1 MGRSSAGSLCIARS
15 ILQIE
20 MVRANLGNME
30 LATRELLRALRG
42 RRSQRALAKRL
53 GYRANPITDWEH
65 GRRYP
70 TAEKAL
76 HAAALVGVDVPR
88 AFADFHAAPPP
99 HRTASGFALAP
110 WLEAIRG
117 TTSLV
122 DLAART
128 GASRH
133 ALGRWLRGEAR
144 PRLPEFFQ
152 LVDAATGRL
161 PELVA
166 RLVPIEQVPSLE
178 PRYRAMQAAR
188 RVAYDA
194 PWTEAVLRVL
204 ESVPY
209 RELYKHQSGWIA
221 ERLGISHDEE
231 KKCLALLRRAGVVSQ
246 RRGRY
251 EIADASAV
259 DTRGD
264 RDRVTALLRHWAN
277 VGLERV
283 AARRSEELYAY
294 NVVAVSAADLE
305 QIRQRLSQ
313 AFREVRSLVS
323 ASEPAERVAL
333 VNLQLVL
340 LERM

>member
-1 MGRSSAGSLCIARS
+1 MA
-15 ILQIE
+15 
-20 MVRANLGNME
+20 RANPGNIE
-30 LATRELLRALRG
+30 LATRQFLRALRE
-42 RRSQRALAKRL
+42 RRSQRAFAKRL

-70 TAEKAL
+70 TAEKIL
-76 HAAALVGVDVPR
+76 HAAALFGVDVRR
-88 AFADFHAAPPP
+88 AFSEFHRAPPP
-99 HRTASGFALAP
+99 VRSASGFVLAP
-110 WLEAIRG
+110 WLEAVRG

-166 RLVPIEQVPSLE
+166 ALVPIEQVPSLE
-178 PRYRAMQAAR
+178 PRYRGMQAAR

-209 RELYKHQSGWIA
+209 QSLDRHRSGWIA
-221 ERLGISHDEE
+221 ERLGITQDEE
-231 KKCLALLRRAGVVSQ
+231 AKCLTLLRRAGVVIQ
-246 RRGRY
+246 RGKRY
-251 EIADASAV
+251 AVADASAV

-264 RDRVTALLRHWAN
+264 RDRVTALLQHWAK
-277 VGLERV
+277 VGLERLP
-283 AARRSEELYAY
+283 ARRPEELYAY
-294 NVVAVSAADLE
+294 NVFAVSAADMD
-305 QIRQRLSQ
+305 QVRQRLSQ
-313 AFREVRSLVS
+313 AFREIRSLVS

-333 VNLQLVL
+333 LNLQLVS
-340 LERM
+340 LETA

>member
-1 MGRSSAGSLCIARS
+1 MP
-15 ILQIE
+15 
-20 MVRANLGNME
+20 RANPGNIQ
-30 LATRELLRALRG
+30 LATQQFLRSLRG
-42 RRSQRALAKRL
+42 RRSQRAFAKRL

-70 TAEKAL
+70 TAEKTL
-76 HAAALVGVDVPR
+76 HAAALIGVDVRR
-88 AFADFHAAPPP
+88 AFSEFHRAAPPV
-99 HRTASGFALAP
+99 RSASGFVLAP
-110 WLEAIRG
+110 WLEAVRG

-128 GASRH
+128 GTSRH

-144 PRLPEFFQ
+144 PRVPEFFQ

-166 RLVPIEQVPSLE
+166 GLVPIEQVPSLE

-209 RELYKHQSGWIA
+209 RSLDRHRSGWIA
-221 ERLGISHDEE
+221 ERLGITRGEE
-231 KKCLALLRRAGVVSQ
+231 RKCLSLLQRAGVVSQ
-246 RRGRY
+246 RGRRY
-251 EIADASAV
+251 AVADASAV

-264 RDRVTALLRHWAN
+264 RERVTALLQHWAK
-277 VGLERV
+277 VGLERLP
-283 AARRSEELYAY
+283 ARRSEELYAY
-294 NVVAVSAADLE
+294 NVFAVSAADVE
-305 QIRQRLSQ
+305 QVRQRLSQ
-313 AFREVRSLVS
+313 AFREIRSLVS

-333 VNLQLVL
+333 LNLQLVS
-340 LERM
+340 LETA